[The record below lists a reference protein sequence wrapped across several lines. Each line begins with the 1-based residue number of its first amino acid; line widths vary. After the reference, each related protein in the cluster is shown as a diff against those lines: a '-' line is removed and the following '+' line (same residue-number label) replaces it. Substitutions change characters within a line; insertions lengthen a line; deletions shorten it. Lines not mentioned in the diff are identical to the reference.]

1 MTTAEPA
8 GRPLALVIVLALVT
22 LLAIA
27 FVFMGL
33 AGQQFTTDTNGVTR
47 EVGSAERIATDPA
60 RFLLPLA
67 LAAAAGAA
75 CVGLRRRSRWAPGVA
90 LTVGV
95 SVLVIGAWLL
105 YQAAREWG
113 MEGSFSPLL
122 VPPGAAC
129 LGVGLYILLA
139 ARAVGGVE
147 SLGRSR

>member
-1 MTTAEPA
+1 MTTPEAPT
-8 GRPLALVIVLALVT
+8 RSLALVFVLGLMA

-27 FVFMGL
+27 FLMTGV
-33 AGQQFTTDTNGVTR
+33 AAAHYTTDINGVTR
-47 EVGSAERIATDPA
+47 EVGLAERIANDPA

-75 CVGLRRRSRWAPGVA
+75 VFGLTRGRQWAPGVA

-95 SVLVIGAWLL
+95 SILLIGALLL

-122 VPPGAAC
+122 VPPGVAC

-139 ARAVGGVE
+139 VRTARRA
-147 SLGRSR
+147 LRIRA